1 MEEVIKQLTDAQLI
15 IMALAGLAALLAGY
29 KIKKVA
35 FFIVWFIIGLNLT
48 NFLMPWIN
56 TTVPQIAHNSLW
68 QNLLPI
74 AGGIL
79 VAFMGFTIEK
89 ICVAGTAFAL
99 VLIITAQYF
108 GTEMQTMLLGSIVGV
123 LAAGTAV
130 MLMKPAVIV
139 VTSIA
144 GAYVLTLSI
153 LHWAKQIDPGI
164 SFFPMLAG
172 ISAFGIVV
180 QALTTKRD

>member
-1 MEEVIKQLTDAQLI
+1 MGMDLTQFTTTQLVIM
-15 IMALAGLAALLAGY
+15 MAAGLAALLAGY

-48 NFLMPWIN
+48 HFLMPWFN
-56 TTVPQIAHNSLW
+56 TTVPQIRESALW

-79 VAFMGFTIEK
+79 VAFMGFSIEK

-108 GTEMQTMLLGSIVGV
+108 GTEIQAMVIGGILGV
-123 LAAGTAV
+123 LAAGAAV

-144 GAYVLTLSI
+144 GAYVLTLGTLFFAPAI
-153 LHWAKQIDPGI
+153 NPEAF
-164 SFFPMLAG
+164 FFPMLAG
-172 ISAFGIVV
+172 IAALGVMV
-180 QALTTKRD
+180 QALTTKRE